1 MIEVKELTDNSFEI
15 SWDEND
21 PLESIMNTWTENDF
35 LNAIEKYLNQLK
47 ND

>member
-1 MIEVKELTDNSFEI
+1 MIEVKELADNSFEI

-35 LNAIEKYLNQLK
+35 LDAIEKYLNQLK